1 MAIFVLTETKQN
13 PETGNFLITIK
24 GYSQDPLI
32 LQHKLSA
39 HKEKQTKLKE
49 SISAYSQKSS
59 QYEKEYGNLLISEFS
74 MNNPSLSP
82 QEIVQEYMKMQTI
95 YFEKKYQTIG
105 DEPDNSLLFTTMSVS
120 EAPEITE

>member
-1 MAIFVLTETKQN
+1 
-13 PETGNFLITIK
+13 
-24 GYSQDPLI
+24 
-32 LQHKLSA
+32 
-39 HKEKQTKLKE
+39 
-49 SISAYSQKSS
+49 
-59 QYEKEYGNLLISEFS
+59 

-120 EAPEITE
+120 ESPEITE